1 MHSMMESLLLKKK
14 LRVIMEGMKLFPHC
28 NPQHDF
34 FGSWCLDD
42 IRTLLLQG
50 RSNFMHTM
58 IEAEESIMECMVFL
72 LLCNPKARSCCNCL
86 LIFSFLQ

>member
-34 FGSWCLDD
+34 FWWL
-42 IRTLLLQG
+42 
-50 RSNFMHTM
+50 
-58 IEAEESIMECMVFL
+58 VFG
-72 LLCNPKARSCCNCL
+72 
-86 LIFSFLQ
+86 